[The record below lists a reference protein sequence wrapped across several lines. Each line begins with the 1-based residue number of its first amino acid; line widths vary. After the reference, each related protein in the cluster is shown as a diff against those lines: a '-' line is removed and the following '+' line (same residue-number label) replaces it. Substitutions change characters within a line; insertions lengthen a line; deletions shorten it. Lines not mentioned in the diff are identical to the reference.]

1 MAADDNLLQKAQDFI
16 RIIDSTID
24 VIKDQGEKK
33 KAGEA
38 AEVDDPRK
46 IANLFDLVGEKLGE
60 KHGPGYVEGLL
71 DRIQSRTGGDRGGAA
86 EEDDGEV

>member
-16 RIIDSTID
+16 RIVDSTID
-24 VIKDQGEKK
+24 VLKDQGEKK

-46 IANLFDLVGEKLGE
+46 IADLFDLVGKKLGE
-60 KHGPGYVEGLL
+60 KHGSDYVGGLL
-71 DRIQSRTGGDRGGAA
+71 DRIQSRTGNP
-86 EEDDGEV
+86 EDDDDAEQG